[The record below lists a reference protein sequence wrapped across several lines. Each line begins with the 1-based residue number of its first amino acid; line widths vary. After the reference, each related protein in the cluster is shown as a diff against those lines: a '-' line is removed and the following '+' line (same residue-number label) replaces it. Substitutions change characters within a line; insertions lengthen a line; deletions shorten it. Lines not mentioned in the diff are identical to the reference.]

1 MLAAVTGATSGFG
14 LAICRRFVADGGRVI
29 AMGRRLERLVALQSE
44 LGATKCYI
52 IQIDVRNRAATES
65 WVSSLPD
72 EFSAVDVL
80 VNNAGLALGLEPAND
95 ANLDDWE
102 VCVLGGVVCTSC
114 RLTSIFVTLPLP
126 MRISPPDDDQH

>member
-29 AMGRRLERLVALQSE
+29 AMGRRLDRLVALQSE
-44 LGATKCYI
+44 LGAKKCHI
-52 IQIDVRNRAATES
+52 IQIDVRNRTATES

-102 VCVLGGVVCTSC
+102 VCVLGGVC
-114 RLTSIFVTLPLP
+114 LP
-126 MRISPPDDDQH
+126 RHAV